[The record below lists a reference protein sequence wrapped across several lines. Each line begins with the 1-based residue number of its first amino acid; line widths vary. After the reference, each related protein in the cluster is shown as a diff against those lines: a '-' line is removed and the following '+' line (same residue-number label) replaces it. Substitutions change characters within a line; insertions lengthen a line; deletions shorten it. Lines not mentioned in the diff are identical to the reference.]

1 MTEVI
6 QKTNHEAE
14 ALANLLSQFK
24 SKDVIEKLLKI
35 YVRQIQE
42 IEDMLYDL
50 KIKRWLDAATG
61 TQLDNLGTI
70 VNEARQGRTDDDYT
84 DALRVRILINI
95 SQGTHQDILGVIQGI
110 VGPLSIN
117 IYDQYPAGF
126 TANVVDPIDLLVVNV
141 NNLYAFIESAKLAGV
156 RFNLEY
162 HSTGAFTYDSGP
174 GFDQGK
180 YGGAL

>member
-1 MTEVI
+1 MTEIV

-24 SKDVIEKLLKI
+24 DKDVLEKLIKI

-42 IEDMLYDL
+42 IEDMFYAL
-50 KIKRWLDAATG
+50 KVERWLDDATG
-61 TQLDNLGTI
+61 VQLDNLGTI
-70 VNEARQGRTDDDYT
+70 VNEARQGRVDDDYT

-110 VGPLSIN
+110 VGQLSIN
-117 IYDQYPAGF
+117 VYDQYPAGF
-126 TANVVDPIDLLVVNV
+126 TASIVDPIDLLEVNV
-141 NNLYAFIESAKLAGV
+141 QNLCTFIENAKLAGV

-162 HSTGAFTYDSGP
+162 HSVGNFVFDSGP
-174 GFDQGK
+174 GYDQGK